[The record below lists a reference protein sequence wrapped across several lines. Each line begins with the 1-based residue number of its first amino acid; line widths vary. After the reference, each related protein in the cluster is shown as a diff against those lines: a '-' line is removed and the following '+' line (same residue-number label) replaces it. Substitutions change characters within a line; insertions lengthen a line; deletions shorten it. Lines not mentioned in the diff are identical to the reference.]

1 MRIHFA
7 GRLRYIH
14 AASHLLRLPN
24 CKGRYLGAEMTTK
37 LDRCMQRKPR
47 GLQEPTQCTCAQL
60 LMPNATHSRDYT
72 SQCWRH
78 LSHQEIVF
86 RYRKTKARP
95 PAIDAPF
102 RESE

>member
-37 LDRCMQRKPR
+37 LDKCISMQRKPR
-47 GLQEPTQCTCAQL
+47 ELQVHNVP
-60 LMPNATHSRDYT
+60 
-72 SQCWRH
+72 
-78 LSHQEIVF
+78 
-86 RYRKTKARP
+86 AR
-95 PAIDAPF
+95 
-102 RESE
+102 SC